1 MTINK
6 KTILLVC
13 RKAPYGNSLAKEALD
28 IALAGA
34 AFEQQLQVLF
44 TGDGVLQLLNQ
55 QNTQPIGTKNISKH
69 LAAFPLYDLND
80 IYVDQQSL
88 QQRGLETSDLLS
100 NVRFCDTQE
109 LTQIMDE
116 ADVVFNF

>member
-34 AFEQQLQVLF
+34 AFEQQLQLLF
-44 TGDGVLQLLNQ
+44 TGDGVLQLLPQ
-55 QNTQPIGTKNISKH
+55 QDAQAIGAKTISKH

-88 QQRGLETSDLLS
+88 EQRGLATSELS
-100 NVRFCDTQE
+100 DNIILCGKQE
-109 LTQIMDE
+109 LTQLMDK
-116 ADVVFNF
+116 ADVIFNF